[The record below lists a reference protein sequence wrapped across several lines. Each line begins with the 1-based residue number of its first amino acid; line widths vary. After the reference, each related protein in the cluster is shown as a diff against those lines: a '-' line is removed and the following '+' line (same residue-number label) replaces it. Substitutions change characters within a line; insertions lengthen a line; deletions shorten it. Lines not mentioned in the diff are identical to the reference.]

1 MVTANY
7 SYSERVGAR
16 AELASALLEER
27 HAARI
32 AAAGLKRSDLEE
44 VRDHGNAA
52 RAADTEQAGQL
63 ASLKQARADKAVSAD
78 DVLAREDN
86 LKRLL
91 PAVILDLKASQPE
104 EAAWLSAISVA
115 RYRIRSGD
123 VTAAAEGASE
133 TATADAKKVE
143 RVAREDKIARLSGAA
158 KIVKLLL
165 DRSATHIVT
174 ELSER
179 GVSREALTALHA
191 DADAMERAGKNVQL
205 SAEAT
210 RREASAVEAQSK
222 RWNAIR
228 RMVSEACAGDAE
240 LTRRLQAT

>member
-1 MVTANY
+1 
-7 SYSERVGAR
+7 
-16 AELASALLEER
+16 L
-27 HAARI
+27 
-32 AAAGLKRSDLEE
+32 AGLKRKDLEE

-63 ASLKQARADKAVSAD
+63 ASIKQSRADKAVSAE
-78 DVLAREDN
+78 DVLSREDN

-91 PAVILDLKASQPE
+91 PVVILDLKDSSPE

-115 RYRIRSGD
+115 RYRIRSSD
-123 VTAAAEGASE
+123 IASTAEGAGD
-133 TATADAKKVE
+133 AANADVKKVE
-143 RVAREDKIARLSGAA
+143 RVAREDKRARLSGAA
-158 KIVKLLL
+158 KFVKLLL
-165 DRSATHIVT
+165 DRSAAPIVT

-179 GVSREALTALHA
+179 GVSRDALTALYA